1 MKWLS
6 LTLLV
11 IIIDGYIQYFFG
23 VNSFGFESYRHDRIS
38 GFFENQLI
46 LGSYLLK
53 FLILF
58 LSLIFFNYK
67 IIKKNELIFYL
78 ILILFGFYLIIATGD
93 RAPFYLLI
101 VYVILLF
108 ISISF
113 RFKSLIIMLLVL
125 FSVINISFNKTFFDR
140 YIAQT
145 LKQVQFKSLY
155 INLRISILKIFIIV

>member
-1 MKWLS
+1 MVTYS
-6 LTLLV
+6 
-11 IIIDGYIQYFFG
+11 IFG

-67 IIKKNELIFYL
+67 TIKNELIFYL

-101 VYVILLF
+101 VYVILFLYQLV
-108 ISISF
+108 F
-113 RFKSLIIMLLVL
+113 RFKI
-125 FSVINISFNKTFFDR
+125 
-140 YIAQT
+140 
-145 LKQVQFKSLY
+145 
-155 INLRISILKIFIIV
+155 